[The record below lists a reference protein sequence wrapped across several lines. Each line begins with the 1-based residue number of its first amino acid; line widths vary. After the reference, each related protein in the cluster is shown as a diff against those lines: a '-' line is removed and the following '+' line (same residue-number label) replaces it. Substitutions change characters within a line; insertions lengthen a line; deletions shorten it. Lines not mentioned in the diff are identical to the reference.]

1 MSGRIVI
8 SGAGGQLGSSLAALA
23 TGQGRDVLA
32 LTSSHWDITDPAAAE
47 RIIENGDVV
56 VNCAA
61 YTNVDGAE
69 SDEAGAYAVNAA
81 GPEHIARACARVGA
95 RLIHVSTDYVFAGE
109 PFTGDPGEGGP
120 RPYEPSDDT
129 DARGVYAL
137 SKLAGERAVLAAL
150 PEASEGIVVRTAWLY
165 TGGTGKDF
173 VAVMRRLAAG
183 DGPVNVVDDQT
194 GSPTYVADLA
204 VALLQVADDRVPGPI
219 LHAAN
224 EGAVSRF
231 EQARAVFEECGA
243 DPARVRPVSTD
254 QFPRPA
260 PRPTYCALSSRES
273 AAAGLTPLR
282 PWRPAL
288 VAALAASHSDAAAD
302 RPIPST
308 RD

>member
-8 SGAGGQLGSSLAALA
+8 SGAGGQLGSSLGALA

-32 LTSSHWDITDPAAAE
+32 LTSSQWDITDPVAAE

-95 RLIHVSTDYVFAGE
+95 RLIHVSTDYVF
-109 PFTGDPGEGGP
+109 TGDPVEGGP

-137 SKLAGERAVLAAL
+137 RQLAGERAVLAAL

-260 PRPTYCALSSRES
+260 PRPTYSALSGRES

-288 VAALAASHSDAAAD
+288 VAALAASPANATD

>member
-8 SGAGGQLGSSLAALA
+8 TGAGGQLGSCLAALA
-23 TGQGRDVLA
+23 ADQGRESLA
-32 LTSSHWDITDPAAAE
+32 LTSSQWNITDPAAAAS
-47 RIIENGDVV
+47 IVKSGDVV
-56 VNCAA
+56 INCAA

-69 SDEAGAYAVNAA
+69 SDEAAAYAVNVA
-81 GPEHIARACARVGA
+81 GPEHIAHACGRARAQF
-95 RLIHVSTDYVFAGE
+95 LHVSTDYVFNADSATAAPFEPTDDTSPQGVYGRSKRAGE
-109 PFTGDPGEGGP
+109 
-120 RPYEPSDDT
+120 
-129 DARGVYAL
+129 V
-137 SKLAGERAVLAAL
+137 AVLAAL
-150 PEASEGIVVRTAWLY
+150 PEAVVVRTAWVY

-183 DGPVNVVDDQT
+183 DGPIDVVDDQT
-194 GSPTYVADLA
+194 GSPTYVGDLA
-204 VALLQVADDRVPGPI
+204 AALLQIADDRVPGPI

-243 DPARVRPVSTD
+243 DPSRVRPVSSD
-254 QFPRPA
+254 HNPRPA
-260 PRPTYCALSSRES
+260 PRPTFSALSGRQSV
-273 AAAGLTPLR
+273 AAGMAPLR

-288 VAALAASHSDAAAD
+288 VAALAAAGVAVSSD